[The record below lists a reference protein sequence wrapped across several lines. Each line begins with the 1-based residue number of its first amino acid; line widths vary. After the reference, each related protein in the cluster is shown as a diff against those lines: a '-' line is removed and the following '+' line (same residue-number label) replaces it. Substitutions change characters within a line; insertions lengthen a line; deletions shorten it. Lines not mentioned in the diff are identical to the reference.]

1 MPSACFDANRNLL
14 TPWKH
19 AEGMS
24 LRYGAVIFGD
34 LTHPQRED
42 RNGGEMVEEKNPCFG
57 WEAGICKLLERVVK
71 YITVECPFIIPPYWV
86 R

>member
-34 LTHPQRED
+34 LTHCAILILVD
-42 RNGGEMVEEKNPCFG
+42 CFG
-57 WEAGICKLLERVVK
+57 C
-71 YITVECPFIIPPYWV
+71 YP
-86 R
+86 

>member
-1 MPSACFDANRNLL
+1 MPLACFGAISNVTML
-14 TPWKH
+14 WKH

-42 RNGGEMVEEKNPCFG
+42 RNGGEMVAKKSLF
-57 WEAGICKLLERVVK
+57 RVGSRDLQA
-71 YITVECPFIIPPYWV
+71 V
-86 R
+86 RKGC

>member
-34 LTHPQRED
+34 LTHPLRED
-42 RNGGEMVEEKNPCFG
+42 RNGGEMVAK
-57 WEAGICKLLERVVK
+57 KSLLRVGSRDLQA
-71 YITVECPFIIPPYWV
+71 V
-86 R
+86 RKGC

>member
-1 MPSACFDANRNLL
+1 MPSACFDAIRNVS

-42 RNGGEMVEEKNPCFG
+42 RNGGEMVAK
-57 WEAGICKLLERVVK
+57 KSLLRVGSRDLQA
-71 YITVECPFIIPPYWV
+71 V
-86 R
+86 RKGC

>member
-1 MPSACFDANRNLL
+1 MPSACFDAIRNVS

-42 RNGGEMVEEKNPCFG
+42 RNGGEIVAK
-57 WEAGICKLLERVVK
+57 KSLLRVGSRDLQA
-71 YITVECPFIIPPYWV
+71 V
-86 R
+86 RKGC

>member
-1 MPSACFDANRNLL
+1 MPSACFDAIRNVS

-42 RNGGEMVEEKNPCFG
+42 RNGGEIVAK
-57 WEAGICKLLERVVK
+57 KSLLRVRSRDLQA
-71 YITVECPFIIPPYWV
+71 V
-86 R
+86 RKDY

>member
-1 MPSACFDANRNLL
+1 MPSACFDAISNVS

-24 LRYGAVIFGD
+24 LRYGAVIFDD

-42 RNGGEMVEEKNPCFG
+42 RNGGEMVAK
-57 WEAGICKLLERVVK
+57 KSLLRVGSRDLQA
-71 YITVECPFIIPPYWV
+71 V
-86 R
+86 RKGC

>member
-42 RNGGEMVEEKNPCFG
+42 RNGGEMVEEK
-57 WEAGICKLLERVVK
+57 
-71 YITVECPFIIPPYWV
+71 IPASGGKQGLQAV
-86 R
+86 RKGC

>member
-1 MPSACFDANRNLL
+1 MPSACFDANRNLS

-24 LRYGAVIFGD
+24 LRSGAVIFGE

-42 RNGGEMVEEKNPCFG
+42 RNGGEMVAKKSLF
-57 WEAGICKLLERVVK
+57 RVGSRDLQA
-71 YITVECPFIIPPYWV
+71 V
-86 R
+86 RKGC

>member
-1 MPSACFDANRNLL
+1 MPSACFDAISNVS

-24 LRYGAVIFGD
+24 LRYGAVIFDG
-34 LTHPQRED
+34 LTHLR
-42 RNGGEMVEEKNPCFG
+42 GKIEMVEKWWQKNPCFG

>member
-1 MPSACFDANRNLL
+1 MPSACFDAIRNVS

-34 LTHPQRED
+34 LTHPQGED
-42 RNGGEMVEEKNPCFG
+42 RNGREMVAK
-57 WEAGICKLLERVVK
+57 
-71 YITVECPFIIPPYWV
+71 IPASGGKQGFASC
-86 R
+86 

>member
-1 MPSACFDANRNLL
+1 MPSACLDAIRNVS

-34 LTHPQRED
+34 TSPILHQAMARKKSQPAPWWCRLAGLFRDNCYLREG
-42 RNGGEMVEEKNPCFG
+42 NYCALVCEK
-57 WEAGICKLLERVVK
+57 
-71 YITVECPFIIPPYWV
+71 
-86 R
+86 

>member
-1 MPSACFDANRNLL
+1 MPSACFDANRNLS

-24 LRYGAVIFGD
+24 LRYGSVIFGD

-42 RNGGEMVEEKNPCFG
+42 RNGGEMVAKKSLF
-57 WEAGICKLLERVVK
+57 RVGSRDLQA
-71 YITVECPFIIPPYWV
+71 V
-86 R
+86 RKGC

>member
-1 MPSACFDANRNLL
+1 MPSACFDAIRNVS

-34 LTHPQRED
+34 LTHILR
-42 RNGGEMVEEKNPCFG
+42 GKIEMVEKWWQKNPCFG
-57 WEAGICKLLERVVK
+57 WEAGICKLLERV
-71 YITVECPFIIPPYWV
+71 INI
-86 R
+86 

>member
-1 MPSACFDANRNLL
+1 MPSACFDAIRNVS

-42 RNGGEMVEEKNPCFG
+42 RNGGEMVAK
-57 WEAGICKLLERVVK
+57 KSLLRVRSRDLQA
-71 YITVECPFIIPPYWV
+71 V
-86 R
+86 RKGC

>member
-1 MPSACFDANRNLL
+1 MPSACFDAIRNVS

-42 RNGGEMVEEKNPCFG
+42 RNGGEIVAK
-57 WEAGICKLLERVVK
+57 KSLLRVGSRDLQA
-71 YITVECPFIIPPYWV
+71 V
-86 R
+86 RKGY

>member
-1 MPSACFDANRNLL
+1 MPSACFDANRNLS

-34 LTHPQRED
+34 WTHPQRED
-42 RNGGEMVEEKNPCFG
+42 RNGEEMVAKKSLF
-57 WEAGICKLLERVVK
+57 RVGSRDLQA
-71 YITVECPFIIPPYWV
+71 V
-86 R
+86 RKGC

>member
-1 MPSACFDANRNLL
+1 MPSACFDAISNVS

-34 LTHPQRED
+34 LTHPQGED
-42 RNGGEMVEEKNPCFG
+42 
-57 WEAGICKLLERVVK
+57 
-71 YITVECPFIIPPYWV
+71 
-86 R
+86 

>member
-42 RNGGEMVEEKNPCFG
+42 RNGGEMVGK
-57 WEAGICKLLERVVK
+57 KSLLRVGSRDLQA
-71 YITVECPFIIPPYWV
+71 V
-86 R
+86 RKGC

>member
-1 MPSACFDANRNLL
+1 MPSACFDAIRNVS

-34 LTHPQRED
+34 TSPILHQAMARK
-42 RNGGEMVEEKNPCFG
+42 KNQPAPCGVG
-57 WEAGICKLLERVVK
+57 WLNYLEIIVISVRGQLLCLAV
-71 YITVECPFIIPPYWV
+71 
-86 R
+86 

>member
-19 AEGMS
+19 AEGMF

-42 RNGGEMVEEKNPCFG
+42 RNGGEMVEEK
-57 WEAGICKLLERVVK
+57 
-71 YITVECPFIIPPYWV
+71 IPASGGKQGCASC
-86 R
+86 

>member
-1 MPSACFDANRNLL
+1 MPSACFDAIRNVS

-34 LTHPQRED
+34 LTHRLFYGFNIKFFPNKMCNEIPLAVVYFR
-42 RNGGEMVEEKNPCFG
+42 RVRRCFS
-57 WEAGICKLLERVVK
+57 ASMMSDPL
-71 YITVECPFIIPPYWV
+71 
-86 R
+86 

>member
-1 MPSACFDANRNLL
+1 MPSACFDAISNVS

-42 RNGGEMVEEKNPCFG
+42 RNGGEMVEEK
-57 WEAGICKLLERVVK
+57 
-71 YITVECPFIIPPYWV
+71 IPASGGKQGFASC
-86 R
+86 